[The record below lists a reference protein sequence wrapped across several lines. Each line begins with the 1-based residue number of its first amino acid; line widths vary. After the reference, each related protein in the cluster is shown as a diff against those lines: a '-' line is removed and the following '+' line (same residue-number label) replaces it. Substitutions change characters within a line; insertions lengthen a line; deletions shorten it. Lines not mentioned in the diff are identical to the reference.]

1 LNIVR
6 EESGDQQKKRE
17 ERSRFLKST
26 WVIDKKKPYIPSLDD
41 IAFEG
46 RNKEY
51 GAYFLRRQ
59 YPRYL
64 FVSAA
69 IATFVF
75 LILVSI
81 PILTDIFE
89 KPLLYDE
96 MMPMMEFYSLNPP
109 SDDDLSALAKAVQA
123 PPEVEK
129 VPEVVDTIKPEKEK
143 IKEEIKPETEVQKDK
158 TDSLPGSGVGED
170 KEGTGPGEDTGIYTT
185 IDVYPRFP
193 GGDQA
198 RFYFLRTNIR
208 YPDAAVKEHIEGVV
222 MVLFVIEPNG
232 SLSNIEISKGIG
244 GGCDEEAIRVVKI
257 MPLWEP
263 GKRSGRAVRVL
274 VRMPIVFKVP
284 GKP

>member
-1 LNIVR
+1 VI
-6 EESGDQQKKRE
+6 EKKR
-17 ERSRFLKST
+17 
-26 WVIDKKKPYIPSLDD
+26 PYIPSLDD

-51 GAYFLRRQ
+51 GAYFLRRK

-64 FVSAA
+64 FISSA
-69 IATFVF
+69 IATFIL

-81 PILTDIFE
+81 PILMDIFE
-89 KPLLYDE
+89 KPPLYDD
-96 MMPMMEFYSLNPP
+96 MMPVFEFYSLNPP
-109 SDDDLSALAKAVQA
+109 SDDNLSALIKTVQA

-129 VPEVVDTIKPEKEK
+129 VPEVVDTVIPEKEKIIEEIKPEKEV
-143 IKEEIKPETEVQKDK
+143 EEAK
-158 TDSLPGSGVGED
+158 TDSLPGSGGGDD

-198 RFYFLRTNIR
+198 RFYFLRSNIR
-208 YPDAAVKEHIEGVV
+208 YPEAAVKAGIQGVV
-222 MVLFVIEPNG
+222 MVVFVIEPNG
-232 SLSNIEISKGIG
+232 TLSNIEVSKGIG
-244 GGCDEEAIRVVKI
+244 SGCDEEAIRVVKI

-263 GKRSGRAVRVL
+263 GRRSGKAVRVL
-274 VRMPIVFKVP
+274 VRMPIVFRVP

>member
-1 LNIVR
+1 MIEN
-6 EESGDQQKKRE
+6 KR
-17 ERSRFLKST
+17 
-26 WVIDKKKPYIPSLDD
+26 PYIPSLDE

-51 GAYFLRRQ
+51 GAYFLRRK

-64 FVSAA
+64 TISGA
-69 IATFVF
+69 IAIFVF
-75 LILVSI
+75 LLLVSI
-81 PILTDIFE
+81 PILMDILE
-89 KPLLYDE
+89 KPILYDD
-96 MMPMMEFYSLNPP
+96 MMPVIEFYSLNPP
-109 SDDDLSALAKAVQA
+109 SEDDLSALAKAVQT
-123 PPEVEK
+123 PPVVEK
-129 VPEVVDTIKPEKEK
+129 VPEVVDTVKPEKEK
-143 IKEEIKPETEVQKDK
+143 IKEEIKPETEVEDAK
-158 TDSLPGSGVGED
+158 TDSLGGSGGGDD

-198 RFYFLRTNIR
+198 RFYFLRSNIH
-208 YPDAAVKEHIEGVV
+208 YPDAAVKAGIQGVV
-222 MVLFVIEPNG
+222 MVVFVIEPNG
-232 SLSNIEISKGIG
+232 TISNIEVSKGIG

-263 GKRSGRAVRVL
+263 GKRSGKAVRVL